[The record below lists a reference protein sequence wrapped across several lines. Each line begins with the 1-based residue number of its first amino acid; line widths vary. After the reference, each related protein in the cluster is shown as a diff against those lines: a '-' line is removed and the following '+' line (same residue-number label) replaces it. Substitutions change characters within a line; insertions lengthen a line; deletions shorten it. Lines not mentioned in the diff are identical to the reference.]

1 MGATPAIVATG
12 STYTRIM
19 LGGSGTV
26 FLLFLINAIFRG
38 AGDPAISMRVLW
50 IANGINIVLDP
61 CLILGLGPFPQLG
74 VTGAAVAT
82 TIGRSTGV
90 LLQLWYLFSAK
101 SRVTIKRHQILLDTA
116 VMKRLARI
124 AVNGMLQYLVATASW
139 LALVRLVALFGAG
152 ALAGYTIAIRIII
165 FAILPSW
172 GMSNAAATLVGQNLG
187 AKKPERAEQAVWRTG
202 LYNMTF
208 LGCIAALFVTFAR
221 PITGLFS
228 AEPAVQD
235 IAVSCLRYI
244 SYGYVFYAWGM
255 IMEQAFNG
263 AGDTFTPTCIN
274 LACYWLWQ
282 IPLAYVL
289 SMYTPMGVHG
299 VFLAIAISES
309 TLAVVAVLA
318 FRRGRWKTQEV

>member
-1 MGATPAIVATG
+1 
-12 STYTRIM
+12 M

-74 VTGAAVAT
+74 VTGAAVST
-82 TIGRSTGV
+82 TIGRSIGV
-90 LLQLWYLFSAK
+90 ALQLWFLFSGK
-101 SRVTIKRHQILLDTA
+101 SRVIVRRRHVVLDLD
-116 VMKRLARI
+116 VMKRLSRI
-124 AVNGMLQYLVATASW
+124 ALNGMIQYLVATASW
-139 LALVRLVALFGAG
+139 LALVRLVAQFGAN

-187 AKKPERAEQAVWRTG
+187 AKSPERAEQAVWRTG

-208 LGCIAALFVTFAR
+208 LGFVAVVFVTFAR
-221 PITGLFS
+221 PIVSMFS
-228 AEPAVQD
+228 SEPAVQD
-235 IAVSCLRYI
+235 IAVSCLRYVG
-244 SYGYVFYAWGM
+244 YGYVFYAWGM
-255 IMEQAFNG
+255 VMEQAFNG

-274 LACYWLWQ
+274 VACYWLWQ

-289 SMYTPMGVHG
+289 SMMLSMGVNG

-309 TLAVVAVLA
+309 TLAIVAVLA
-318 FRRGRWKTQEV
+318 FRRGRWKNQEV